1 MALDLPDIPVP
12 QAQQRRDLDLPDVAV
27 PQAREREAK
36 PEHVGPL
43 SAAPDDTA
51 GQAITKGTTTALLK
65 GLSHIPGFLG
75 DIGEFADYAVS
86 GVQSLFSDK
95 TQAEIMREEL
105 DRRAKSTGL
114 FDKGIQGIFPT
125 GQEIYEKHFAPKL
138 GEYKPDS
145 VIGKSLMGA
154 TETATSLLGPGGII
168 GAAQRAAAKAPTA
181 AAAAAARKAATVE
194 GLGVGALAG
203 GLGTA
208 ATEMTGSPE
217 LGLVAGLA
225 VPVAAGV
232 RSYKTDPTRLA
243 RKELTSAMQTPKE
256 TTAAILAGGDVSPIG
271 APRTTAMSVNDPGLA
286 RMQHDLSSS
295 SRATSEFAGDL
306 AYINKQRNE
315 TIIDAL
321 RRSAAPDADPMAL
334 QTAMNSER
342 SNLANQLRQ
351 AEANVP
357 RDVDP
362 ITAAQRVREN
372 VDRVWDNYA
381 ERTAELYRSVDPN
394 NTASANIGR
403 VKNAVGEIERRHNPD
418 IHGPMD
424 PALTELTGMV
434 NRLPDQIPFLDAVE
448 LDKTMERYRR
458 AAAMR
463 PEGGF
468 AARQIGD
475 LKEAINLDMS
485 GATGFAG
492 GVNPARALRA
502 AKDHYIAG
510 KDLFENQYVGGAM
523 RQKNYGQYAMT
534 DKSAVNAIFPSG
546 PSGGHSLDAWLRATA
561 NDPAARNA
569 VLDGMETIAT
579 ASLGSKE
586 LTPQALAAWQ
596 AKYGPALQVL
606 ERERPGF
613 VSRFQDVAAARDA
626 VSNLQTGIAGT
637 ILNASDPS
645 QISAKV
651 GQMLRDRQSGPAQW
665 GEILNRIPDPTAR
678 AQAEQ
683 GMRRAGV
690 NFIESAFHDPDL
702 GNISGARLRSF
713 LNQNEAN
720 LRGLYGPQYNNM
732 RQIADELARAQMVA
746 EVGKTPVGSNTGY
759 NTRAQVQRRVAE
771 DPTLFSM
778 VVSSAVG
785 HMAFPMIGAAAGPAA
800 WFYQRFRNHSMA
812 QRQAV
817 VDQVVRDALL
827 HPEKARQLL
836 SKPTMENVQALAPYL
851 AAGRTTSEMVLDQE
865 EANRRWTDPDA
876 PVTSTGPNYIPT
888 LIGRA
893 GQLTPGFKRGGVVKG
908 IDHGAKADALIK
920 AAERAKKGHN
930 STTEPLLDQP
940 DEVITKA
947 LAIANE
953 AI

>member
-1 MALDLPDIPVP
+1 MAMDLPDVPVP
-12 QAQQRRDLDLPDVAV
+12 QSQQRQELDLPDVAV
-27 PQAREREAK
+27 PQTRQREPK

-43 SAAPDDTA
+43 TAREDETA

-75 DIGEFADYAVS
+75 DLGQFADYAAS
-86 GVQSLFSDK
+86 GIQSLMSDK
-95 TQAEIMREEL
+95 TQAQIMQEEAEKRKKDPSFWRTPL
-105 DRRAKSTGL
+105 AY
-114 FDKGIQGIFPT
+114 FPT
-125 GQEIYEKHFAPKL
+125 GEDVYNALLAPKL

-145 VIGKSLMGA
+145 VVGKSLMGA
-154 TETATSLLGPGGII
+154 AETATSLLGPGGIL
-168 GAAQRAAAKAPTA
+168 GAGSRAAAKAPTA
-181 AAAAAARKAATVE
+181 AAAAAARKAATIE
-194 GLGVGALAG
+194 GLGVGALSG

-208 ATEMTGSPE
+208 ATELSGSPE
-217 LGLVAGLA
+217 LGLIAGLA
-225 VPVAAGV
+225 VPVAAAG
-232 RSYKTDPTRLA
+232 RAYKSNPTRLA
-243 RKELTSAMQTPKE
+243 RSELTAAMQTPKE
-256 TTAAILAGGDVSPIG
+256 TTAAILAGGERSPIG
-271 APRTTAMSVNDPGLA
+271 APRTTAMTVNDPGLA

-306 AYINKQRNE
+306 AHINKQRNE

-321 RRSAAPDADPMAL
+321 RRSAAPDADPMAV

-342 SNLANQLRQ
+342 TNLANQLRA
-351 AEANVP
+351 AESSAP

-362 ITAAQRVREN
+362 IVAAQRVREN

-381 ERTAELYRSVDPN
+381 ERTAELYRAIDPS

-403 VKNAVGEIERRHNPD
+403 LKNAVGEIERRHNPD

-424 PALTELTGMV
+424 PALTEITGMI

-448 LDKTMERYRR
+448 LDKTMERFRR

-463 PEGGF
+463 PEGGL
-468 AARQIGD
+468 AARQIGGFKD
-475 LKEAINLDMS
+475 AINLDMGS
-485 GATGFAG
+485 ATGFSG
-492 GVNPARALRA
+492 TVNPATALRA

-546 PSGGHSLDAWLRATA
+546 PSGGHSLEAWLNTTA
-561 NDPAARNA
+561 RDPAARDA
-569 VLDGMETIAT
+569 VLDGIETIAT

-586 LTPQALAAWQ
+586 LTPAALAAWQ
-596 AKYGPALQVL
+596 AKYGPALTVL

-613 VSRFQDVAAARDA
+613 MSRFGDVAAARDA
-626 VSNLQTGIAGT
+626 VNNLQTGIAGT

-651 GQMLRDRQSGPAQW
+651 GQMVRDRAAGPAQW

-720 LRGLYGPQYNNM
+720 LRGLYGADYNNM
-732 RQIADELARAQMVA
+732 RQIAEELARAQKVA

-759 NTRAQVQRRVAE
+759 NTRAQVQRRIAE
-771 DPTLFSM
+771 DPTVLSM
-778 VVSSAVG
+778 FVSGAVG
-785 HMAFPMIGAAAGPAA
+785 HMAFPMVGMAAGPAA
-800 WFYQRFRNHSMA
+800 WMFQRFRNHSAA

-817 VDQVVRDALL
+817 VDQLVRDALL
-827 HPEKARQLL
+827 DPQKAKVLL
-836 SKPTMENVQALAPYL
+836 SKPTMENVRALDPYL
-851 AAGRTTSEMVLDQE
+851 AVGRTTSEIVLGQDA
-865 EANRRWTDPDA
+865 ANERWTNPDA
-876 PVTSTGPNYIPT
+876 PVTTTGPNYLPS
-888 LIGRA
+888 LIGKA
-893 GQLTPGFKRGGVVKG
+893 GQLMPGFKRGGAVRS
-908 IDHGAKADALIK
+908 IDHGKKADALIS
-920 AAERAKKGHN
+920 AAEKAKKGHN
-930 STTEPLLDQP
+930 STTEPLLNQP
-940 DEVITKA
+940 DEAITKA

>member
-1 MALDLPDIPVP
+1 MALDLPDIAVP
-12 QAQQRRDLDLPDVAV
+12 QSQQRQSLDLPDVAV

-36 PEHVGPL
+36 PEYIGPL
-43 SAAPDDTA
+43 TATPDETA
-51 GQAITKGTTTALLK
+51 GQALTKGASTALLK

-75 DIGEFADYAVS
+75 DLGQFADYAAS
-86 GVQSLFSDK
+86 GIQSLMSDK
-95 TQAEIMREEL
+95 TQAQIMQEEME
-105 DRRAKSTGL
+105 RRKKEPSFWSAPLSY
-114 FDKGIQGIFPT
+114 FPT
-125 GQEIYEKHFAPKL
+125 GEDIYGALVAPKL
-138 GEYKPDS
+138 GEYKPES

-154 TETATSLLGPGGII
+154 IETGTSLLGPGGIL
-168 GAAQRAAAKAPTA
+168 GAGARAAAKAPTA
-181 AAAAAARKAATVE
+181 AAAAAARKAATIE
-194 GLGVGALAG
+194 GLGVGALSG

-217 LGLVAGLA
+217 LGLIAGLA
-225 VPVAAGV
+225 VPTAAAV
-232 RSYKTDPTRLA
+232 RSYRTDPSRLA
-243 RKELTSAMQTPKE
+243 RKELTAAMETPKE
-256 TTAAILAGGDVSPIG
+256 TTAAILAGGEPSVLG
-271 APRTTAMSVNDPGLA
+271 APRTTAMTVNDPGLA

-315 TIIDAL
+315 TITDAL

-342 SNLANQLRQ
+342 TNLANQLRA
-351 AEANVP
+351 AENNIP
-357 RDVDP
+357 RDLDP
-362 ITAAQRVREN
+362 IAAAQRVREN
-372 VDRVWDNYA
+372 IDRVWENYA
-381 ERTAELYRSVDPN
+381 ERTAELYRSVDPT
-394 NTASANIGR
+394 NTASANIAR
-403 VKNAVGEIERRHNPD
+403 LKNSVGEIERRHNPD

-424 PALTELTGMV
+424 PALTEITGMV

-475 LKEAINLDMS
+475 LKDAINLDMGS
-485 GATGFAG
+485 ATGFSG
-492 GVNPARALRA
+492 NVNPAQALRT

-523 RQKNYGQYAMT
+523 RQKNYGQYAMA
-534 DKSAVNAIFPSG
+534 DKAAVNAIFPAG
-546 PSGGHSLDAWLRATA
+546 ASGGHALEAWLRTTA
-561 NDPAARNA
+561 NDPTARNA
-569 VLDGMETIAT
+569 VLDGIETIAT
-579 ASLGSKE
+579 ASLGAKE

-606 ERERPGF
+606 EQERPGF
-613 VSRFQDVAAARDA
+613 MSRFQDVAGARDA
-626 VSNLQTGIAGT
+626 VNNLQTGIAGT

-651 GQMLRDRQSGPAQW
+651 GQMLANKQAGPAQW
-665 GEILNRIPDPTAR
+665 NEILNRIPDPTAR

-683 GMRRAGV
+683 GMRRAGI
-690 NFIESAFHDPDL
+690 NFIESAFRDPDL

-759 NTRAQVQRRVAE
+759 NTRAQVQRRIAE

-800 WFYQRFRNHSMA
+800 WMYQRFRNHSMA

-817 VDQVVRDALL
+817 VDQMVRDALL

-836 SKPTMENVQALAPYL
+836 SKPTMENVRALDPYL
-851 AAGRTTSEMVLDQE
+851 AANRTTAEMVLDQE
-865 EANRRWTDPDA
+865 KANQQWTDPDA
-876 PVTSTGPNYIPT
+876 ALNRTGPNYLPT
-888 LIGRA
+888 LIGKA
-893 GQLTPGFKRGGVVKG
+893 GQLKPGFKRGGAAKG

-920 AAERAKKGHN
+920 AAEQAKKGHN

-940 DEVITKA
+940 DEAITKA